1 MSYSI
6 AEYVIL
12 KAISSEGQLIFKYIK
27 INALYESVYFVSCDV
42 LSTPRVAT
50 HRTRPFILCYLLLF

>member
-12 KAISSEGQLIFKYIK
+12 KAISSEGRLIFKHIK

-42 LSTPRVAT
+42 LV
-50 HRTRPFILCYLLLF
+50 HL